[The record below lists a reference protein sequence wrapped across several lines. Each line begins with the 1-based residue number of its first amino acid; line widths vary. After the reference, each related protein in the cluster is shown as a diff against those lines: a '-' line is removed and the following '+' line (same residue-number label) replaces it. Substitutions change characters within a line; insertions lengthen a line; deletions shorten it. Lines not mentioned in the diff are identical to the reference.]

1 MCGGEKRGNTRA
13 LARLA
18 WQGRRRACTTYA
30 SNGPKNWLLTLAQMQ
45 PPFAVLFC
53 CKFGFVFV
61 LETFRKIRC
70 VQTAWSPAKLRATYP
85 GRLRAVEIVRAPCSS
100 DPSLYKPTRRLHA
113 IYAKINLGFAS
124 YSVLRR

>member
-1 MCGGEKRGNTRA
+1 MCGGEKRGNTSARS
-13 LARLA
+13 LASPGLA

-70 VQTAWSPAKLRATYP
+70 VQTAWSPDKLRVTYP
-85 GRLRAVEIVRAPCSS
+85 VRLRAVEIVRA
-100 DPSLYKPTRRLHA
+100 T
-113 IYAKINLGFAS
+113 
-124 YSVLRR
+124 